1 MKKNQYLCTRFA
13 NIYPYYNKKFINFME
28 KFFTFKQELL
38 KLFVL
43 VALLVGGGSSAMA
56 AFNQSLKGTENVYDF
71 LTALGWEVENGR
83 WNFYGDGI
91 YDYANATGNTD
102 LVTPKITASSNLQT
116 LTITGYSGSD
126 NVRVKIYIST
136 DEKQTWTEVEDL
148 TDKFKATGWDPQ
160 DITTEEFQVEGDYY
174 VKIECFYVFF
184 TNIKATDI
192 STDPEMTVYSDNDGT
207 VATNGKTTD
216 FGLVTTA
223 PSYTYYVKNTKRG
236 TLYVEAEANGGYS
249 VNPTKFALEA
259 GQQQEVTVTAPAN
272 GDSEGTLTITGKNG
286 EEVIKTFTANFKG
299 DVMDKEGKFFEDFNG
314 TSLTPVQASDLP
326 GWDVDVTEHDGA
338 EGYYGRTQFY
348 TDNGNTVL
356 FYYVTSNFD
365 TPAYL
370 ITPKLHVKGTNDVMY
385 FRCNGL
391 TDGKITVS
399 YSADKTQWTKVHESS
414 VSSYTQKSFKNL
426 PEGDYFVKFE
436 LWNSTLD
443 WVYGYVLAPESEALV
458 LDETVAPEALTAGV
472 QDVELKYTVKEG
484 WNTITLPFAV
494 TDLSV
499 FGEGAKAYKLTGYND
514 GALNFK
520 AAETLKAGSPYVLYV
535 ETAAEANGNF
545 KFKGVDITAT
555 EPATVGFND
564 AKFVATYAPMAAGTM
579 TGKYGVV
586 PSTGK
591 IQKGGAN
598 ATMKGFRAY
607 FELPAGANGAR
618 MIIDGED
625 VTAISSIITD
635 AENGNAIYNLN
646 GQRVNAAT
654 KGVYI
659 INGKK
664 MIIK

>member
-1 MKKNQYLCTRFA
+1 
-13 NIYPYYNKKFINFME
+13 
-28 KFFTFKQELL
+28 
-38 KLFVL
+38 
-43 VALLVGGGSSAMA
+43 MA
-56 AFNQSLKGTENVYDF
+56 AFNQSLKGTGNVYEF
-71 LTALGWEVENGR
+71 LTALGWEVEEGR

-126 NVRVKIYIST
+126 NVRLKVYIST

-148 TDKFKATGWDPQ
+148 TTKISKTGWTPE
-160 DITTEEFQVEGDYY
+160 DITTEEFQVEGDYF

-184 TNIKATDI
+184 TNIKTTDI

-426 PEGDYFVKFE
+426 PEGEYFVKFE

-443 WVYGYVLAPESEALV
+443 WVYGYVLAPESESLV
-458 LDETVAPEALTAGV
+458 LDENVAPEALTAGV

-494 TDLSV
+494 DDLNV
-499 FGEGAKAYKLTGYND
+499 FGEGAKAYKLTSYND
-514 GALNFK
+514 GALSFEPIT
-520 AAETLKAGSPYVLYV
+520 ALESGMPYVLYV

-545 KFKGVDITAT
+545 NFKGVDITTT
-555 EPATVGFND
+555 EPAAVEFNS

-591 IQKGGAN
+591 IQKGSAN

>member
-1 MKKNQYLCTRFA
+1 MKKNQYLCTRFT

-28 KFFTFKQELL
+28 KIFTLLRGKQLMFFIMT
-38 KLFVL
+38 
-43 VALLVGGGSSAMA
+43 ALLMGAVETAKADYSITGPEILSSSDWEK
-56 AFNQSLKGTENVYDF
+56 QS
-71 LTALGWEVENGR
+71 GR
-83 WNFYGDGI
+83 WNEWNGGI
-91 YDYANATGNTD
+91 YDYAGGNSLSDTELISPLMTMNKAGQNVIINGYNNGGSTSVLKVYYSTDKSNWTLAKDLSSDVNATTG
-102 LVTPKITASSNLQT
+102 TAIDMGT
-116 LTITGYSGSD
+116 
-126 NVRVKIYIST
+126 
-136 DEKQTWTEVEDL
+136 EFEVE
-148 TDKFKATGWDPQ
+148 GN
-160 DITTEEFQVEGDYY
+160 YY
-174 VKIECFYVFF
+174 VKLVCNKVYIVKF
-184 TNIKATDI
+184 TVEEYDVVYT
-192 STDPEMTVYSDNDGT
+192 PEMTVYSDNYGT
-207 VATNGKTTD
+207 VATSGKTTD

-356 FYYVTSNFD
+356 FYYVTSNYD

-443 WVYGYVLAPESEALV
+443 WVYGYVLAPESESLV

-472 QDVELKYTVKEG
+472 QDVELKYNVKAG

-494 TDLSV
+494 DDLSV
-499 FGEGAKAYKLTGYND
+499 FGEGAKAYKLTSYND
-514 GALNFK
+514 GALSFEPIT
-520 AAETLKAGSPYVLYV
+520 ALESGMPYVLYV
-535 ETAAEANGNF
+535 ETAAEANGDF
-545 KFKGVDITAT
+545 KFEGVDITAT

-591 IQKGGAN
+591 IQKGSAN
-598 ATMKGFRAY
+598 ASMKGFRAY

>member
-1 MKKNQYLCTRFA
+1 MKKNKYLCTRFA

-28 KFFTFKQELL
+28 KIFTLLRGKQLMFFI
-38 KLFVL
+38 
-43 VALLVGGGSSAMA
+43 M
-56 AFNQSLKGTENVYDF
+56 
-71 LTALGWEVENGR
+71 TALMMGAVETAKADYSITGPEILSSSDWEKQSGR
-83 WNFYGDGI
+83 WNEWEGGI
-91 YDYANATGNTD
+91 YDYAGGNSLSDTELISPLMTMNKAGQNVIINGYNNGGSTSVLKVYYSTDKSNWTLAKDLSSDVNATTG
-102 LVTPKITASSNLQT
+102 TAIDMGT
-116 LTITGYSGSD
+116 
-126 NVRVKIYIST
+126 
-136 DEKQTWTEVEDL
+136 EFEVE
-148 TDKFKATGWDPQ
+148 GN
-160 DITTEEFQVEGDYY
+160 YY
-174 VKIECFYVFF
+174 VKLVCNKVYIVKF
-184 TNIKATDI
+184 TVEEFDVVYT
-192 STDPEMTVYSDNDGT
+192 PEMTVYQNGV

-272 GDSEGTLTITGKNG
+272 GDSEGTLTLTGMNG
-286 EEVIKTFTANFKG
+286 EEVLSTFTANFKG

-356 FYYVTSNFD
+356 FYYVTSNYD

-370 ITPKLHVKGTNDVMY
+370 ITPKLHVKGVNDVMY
-385 FRCNGL
+385 FNGA
-391 TDGKITVS
+391 GIEGANVIVS
-399 YSADKTQWTKVHESS
+399 YSSDKSTWHTIGTFNNSG
-414 VSSYTQKSFKNL
+414 YTTHSFKNI
-426 PEGDYFVKFE
+426 PEGDYYIKFE
-436 LWNSTLD
+436 LWNATLD
-443 WVYGYVLAPESEALV
+443 WVYGFVLAPESDALV
-458 LDETVAPEALTAGV
+458 LDETVVPEALTAGV

-484 WNTITLPFAV
+484 WNTISLPFAV
-494 TDLSV
+494 DDLSV
-499 FGEGAKAYKLTGYND
+499 FGEGAKAYELTGYNN
-514 GALNFK
+514 GALSFGPVT
-520 AAETLKAGSPYVLYV
+520 ALKAGSPHVLYV
-535 ETAAEANGNF
+535 ETTAEANGNF

-607 FELPAGANGAR
+607 FELPAGTNGAR

>member
-28 KFFTFKQELL
+28 KIFTLLLGKQLLFFILTTLLMGAVETAKADYSITGPEILSSSDWEKQ
-38 KLFVL
+38 
-43 VALLVGGGSSAMA
+43 S
-56 AFNQSLKGTENVYDF
+56 
-71 LTALGWEVENGR
+71 GR
-83 WNFYGDGI
+83 WNEWEGGI
-91 YDYANATGNTD
+91 YDYAGGNYLSDTELISPLMTITKAGQSVIINGNNNGGSTSVLKVYYSTDKSNWTLAKDLSNDVNATTG
-102 LVTPKITASSNLQT
+102 TAIDMGASF
-116 LTITGYSGSD
+116 
-126 NVRVKIYIST
+126 
-136 DEKQTWTEVEDL
+136 EVE
-148 TDKFKATGWDPQ
+148 GN
-160 DITTEEFQVEGDYY
+160 YY
-174 VKIECFYVFF
+174 VKLVCNKVYIVKF
-184 TNIKATDI
+184 TVEEYDVVYT
-192 STDPEMTVYSDNDGT
+192 PEMTVYSDNYGT
-207 VATNGKTTD
+207 VATSGKTTD

-259 GQQQEVTVTAPAN
+259 GQQQEVTVTAPAK
-272 GDSEGTLTITGKNG
+272 GAPAGTLTITGKNG
-286 EEVIKTFTANFKG
+286 DEVLSTFTANFKG
-299 DVMDKEGKFFEDFNG
+299 VIKDSEHFFVDFEDGKMPEGWITDGWTANNTASGTANNKGWAGPTNTDVEVRLISPMVMVEEGEPLVFCAFPRYRNSGSLKIEYRDKEADEWTVVKAFSYSDF
-314 TSLTPVQASDLP
+314 A
-326 GWDVDVTEHDGA
+326 
-338 EGYYGRTQFY
+338 
-348 TDNGNTVL
+348 
-356 FYYVTSNFD
+356 
-365 TPAYL
+365 
-370 ITPKLHVKGTNDVMY
+370 
-385 FRCNGL
+385 
-391 TDGKITVS
+391 DGK
-399 YSADKTQWTKVHESS
+399 W
-414 VSSYTQKSFKNL
+414 
-426 PEGDYFVKFE
+426 
-436 LWNSTLD
+436 STIS
-443 WVYGYVLAPESEALV
+443 VYGIPAGKHQIALNDQEIYITDIYGFVLAPESESLV
-458 LDETVAPEALTAGV
+458 LDETVVPEALTAGV
-472 QDVELKYTVKEG
+472 QDVDLKYTVKEG
-484 WNTITLPFAV
+484 WNTITLPFAA

-499 FGEGAKAYKLTGYND
+499 FGEGAKAYELIGYND

-607 FELPAGANGAR
+607 FELPTSANGAR

>member
-223 PSYTYYVKNTKRG
+223 PSYTYYVKNTNRG

-259 GQQQEVTVTAPAN
+259 GQQQEVTVTAPAK
-272 GDSEGTLTITGKNG
+272 GAPAGTLTITGKNG
-286 EEVIKTFTANFKG
+286 DEVLSTFTANFKG
-299 DVMDKEGKFFEDFNG
+299 VIKDSEHFFVDFEDGKMPEGWITDGWTANNTASGTANNKGWAGPTNTDVEVRLISPMVMVEEGEPLVFCAFPRYRNSGSLKIEYRDKEADEWTVVKAFSYSDF
-314 TSLTPVQASDLP
+314 A
-326 GWDVDVTEHDGA
+326 
-338 EGYYGRTQFY
+338 
-348 TDNGNTVL
+348 
-356 FYYVTSNFD
+356 
-365 TPAYL
+365 
-370 ITPKLHVKGTNDVMY
+370 
-385 FRCNGL
+385 
-391 TDGKITVS
+391 DGK
-399 YSADKTQWTKVHESS
+399 W
-414 VSSYTQKSFKNL
+414 
-426 PEGDYFVKFE
+426 
-436 LWNSTLD
+436 STIS
-443 WVYGYVLAPESEALV
+443 VYGIPAGKHQIALNDQEIYITDIYGFVLAPESESLV
-458 LDETVAPEALTAGV
+458 LNETVAPEALTAGV

-484 WNTITLPFAV
+484 WNTISLPFAV

-499 FGEGAKAYKLTGYND
+499 FGEGAKAYELTGYND
-514 GALNFK
+514 GALSFEPIT
-520 AAETLKAGSPYVLYV
+520 ALESGMPYVLYV

-545 KFKGVDITAT
+545 KFGGVDITAT
-555 EPATVGFND
+555 EPVKVTAGGIATF
-564 AKFVATYAPMAAGTM
+564 AYFVPTYAPMAAGTM

-598 ATMKGFRAY
+598 ATMNGFRAY
-607 FELPAGANGAR
+607 FELPAGTNGAR

>member
-1 MKKNQYLCTRFA
+1 
-13 NIYPYYNKKFINFME
+13 ME
-28 KFFTFKQELL
+28 KIFTLLRGKQLMFFIMT
-38 KLFVL
+38 
-43 VALLVGGGSSAMA
+43 ALLMGAVETAKADYSITGIEI
-56 AFNQSLKGTENVYDF
+56 FNSDDWSYDSD
-71 LTALGWEVENGR
+71 R
-83 WNFYGDGI
+83 WS
-91 YDYANATGNTD
+91 DYAPGMYDNYTTNPTTTTDVISPKMTSTKVGQRITVSGYRGGYNVSQLKFYVSYDEKNTWEEVGDKGLDLHNTD
-102 LVTPKITASSNLQT
+102 YP
-116 LTITGYSGSD
+116 TIGNFT
-126 NVRVKIYIST
+126 
-136 DEKQTWTEVEDL
+136 VEFEA
-148 TDKFKATGWDPQ
+148 K
-160 DITTEEFQVEGDYY
+160 GDYY
-174 VKIECFYVFF
+174 VKLEVLGIYMTNFAIEEYEVVY
-184 TNIKATDI
+184 T
-192 STDPEMTVYSDNDGT
+192 PEMTVYSDNGT
-207 VATNGKTTD
+207 VATSGLTTD

-223 PSYTYYVKNTKRG
+223 PSYTYYVKNTNRG

-272 GDSEGTLTITGKNG
+272 GDSEGTLTLTGMNG
-286 EEVIKTFTANFKG
+286 EEVLSTFTANFKG

-326 GWDVDVTEHDGA
+326 GWDVDVTEHEGA

-348 TDNGNTVL
+348 TDNGKTVL
-356 FYYVTSNFD
+356 FYYLASETD

-370 ITPKLHVKGTNDVMY
+370 ITPKLHVKGINDVMY
-385 FRCNGL
+385 FNGA
-391 TDGKITVS
+391 GIGGAKVAVS
-399 YSADKTQWTKVHESS
+399 YSSDKSAWQIIGEFNNSG
-414 VSSYTQKSFKNL
+414 YTTHSFKNI
-426 PEGDYFVKFE
+426 PEGDYYIKFE
-436 LWNSTLD
+436 LWDATLD
-443 WVYGYVLAPESEALV
+443 WVYGFVLAPETEALV

-472 QDVELKYTVKEG
+472 QDVELKYNVKAG

-494 TDLSV
+494 DDLSV
-499 FGEGAKAYKLTGYND
+499 FGEGAKAYQLTSYND
-514 GALNFK
+514 GDLNFGPVT
-520 AAETLKAGSPYVLYV
+520 ALESGMPYVLYV
-535 ETAAEANGNF
+535 ETAAEANGDF
-545 KFKGVDITAT
+545 KFEGVDITAT
-555 EPATVGFND
+555 KPFTVEAGGIATF
-564 AKFVATYAPMAAGTM
+564 AYFVPTYAPMAAGTM

-591 IQKGGAN
+591 IQKGSAN

-607 FELPAGANGAR
+607 FELPAGANAR

>member
-28 KFFTFKQELL
+28 KIFTFKQELL

-56 AFNQSLKGTENVYDF
+56 AFNQSLKGTGKVYEF
-71 LTALGWEVENGR
+71 LTALGWEVEEGR

-102 LVTPKITASSNLQT
+102 LITPKITALSNLQT
-116 LTITGYSGSD
+116 ITITGYSGSD
-126 NVRVKIYIST
+126 NVRLKAYIST
-136 DEKQTWTEVEDL
+136 DEKQTWTELEDL
-148 TDKFKATGWDPQ
+148 TEKIAATGWSPE
-160 DITTEEFQVEGDYY
+160 DITTEEFSVESDYY
-174 VKIECFYVFF
+174 VKLECFYVFF

-192 STDPEMTVYSDNDGT
+192 TTNPEMTVYSNDYGT
-207 VATNGKTTD
+207 VATSGLTTD

-356 FYYVTSNFD
+356 FYYVTSNLD

-443 WVYGYVLAPESEALV
+443 WVYGYVLAPESESLV
-458 LDETVAPEALTAGV
+458 LDENVAPEALTAGV
-472 QDVELKYTVKEG
+472 QDVELKYNVKAG

-494 TDLSV
+494 DDLSV
-499 FGEGAKAYKLTGYND
+499 FGEGAKAYKLTSYNG
-514 GALNFK
+514 GALSFEPIT
-520 AAETLKAGSPYVLYV
+520 ALESGMPYVLYV
-535 ETAAEANGNF
+535 ETTAEANGNF

-607 FELPAGANGAR
+607 FELPAGTNGAR

>member
-1 MKKNQYLCTRFA
+1 MKKNKYLCTRFA

-28 KFFTFKQELL
+28 KIFTLLRGKQLMFFILTTLL
-38 KLFVL
+38 MGAVETAK
-43 VALLVGGGSSAMA
+43 ADYSITGIEI
-56 AFNQSLKGTENVYDF
+56 FNSGDWSYD
-71 LTALGWEVENGR
+71 EDR
-83 WNFYGDGI
+83 WS
-91 YDYANATGNTD
+91 DYAPGMYDNYTTNPTTTTDVISPKMTSTKVGQRITVSGYRGGYNVSQLKFYVSYDEKNTWEEVGDKGLDLHNTD
-102 LVTPKITASSNLQT
+102 YP
-116 LTITGYSGSD
+116 TIGNFT
-126 NVRVKIYIST
+126 
-136 DEKQTWTEVEDL
+136 VEFEA
-148 TDKFKATGWDPQ
+148 K
-160 DITTEEFQVEGDYY
+160 GDYY
-174 VKIECFYVFF
+174 VKLEVLGIYMTNFAIEEYEVVY
-184 TNIKATDI
+184 T
-192 STDPEMTVYSDNDGT
+192 PEMTVYANGS
-207 VATNGKTTD
+207 VATSGLTTD

-223 PSYTYYVKNTKRG
+223 PSYTYYVKNTNRG

-249 VNPTKFALEA
+249 VNPTKFTLEA
-259 GQQQEVTVTAPAN
+259 GQQQAVTVTAPAN
-272 GDSEGTLTITGKNG
+272 GDSEGTLTLTGMNG
-286 EEVIKTFTANFKG
+286 EEVLSTFTANFKG

-356 FYYVTSNFD
+356 FYYANSD
-365 TPAYL
+365 EDYAAYL
-370 ITPKLHVKGTNDVMY
+370 ITPKLHVKGENDIMY
-385 FRCNGL
+385 FNGA
-391 TDGKITVS
+391 GITGANVKVS
-399 YSADKTQWTKVHESS
+399 YSSDKSAWKTIGTFYNSG
-414 VSSYTQKSFKNL
+414 YTTHSFKNI
-426 PEGDYFVKFE
+426 PEGDYYIKFE
-436 LWNSTLD
+436 LWNATID
-443 WVYGYVLAPESEALV
+443 WVYGFVLSPESDALV
-458 LDETVAPEALTAGV
+458 LDETVVPEALTAGV
-472 QDVELKYTVKEG
+472 QDVDLKYTVKEG
-484 WNTITLPFAV
+484 WNTISLPFAV
-494 TDLSV
+494 DDLSV
-499 FGEGAKAYKLTGYND
+499 FGEGAKAYELTGYNN
-514 GALNFK
+514 GALSFGPVT
-520 AAETLKAGSPYVLYV
+520 ALKAGSPHVLYV
-535 ETAAEANGNF
+535 ETTAEANGNF

-607 FELPAGANGAR
+607 FELPTGANGAR

>member
-1 MKKNQYLCTRFA
+1 
-13 NIYPYYNKKFINFME
+13 ME
-28 KFFTFKQELL
+28 KIFTFKEGLL

-160 DITTEEFQVEGDYY
+160 DITTKEFQVEGDYY

-223 PSYTYYVKNTKRG
+223 PSYTYYVKNTNRG

-272 GDSEGTLTITGKNG
+272 GDSEGTLTLTGMNG
-286 EEVIKTFTANFKG
+286 EEVLSTFTANFKG
-299 DVMDKEGKFFEDFNG
+299 DVMDKEGKFFEDFVDEYRPV
-314 TSLTPVQASDLP
+314 TSSDLP
-326 GWDVDVTEHDGA
+326 GWDLDLSVTGSTDGF
-338 EGYYGRTQFY
+338 GRLMFY
-348 TDNGNTVL
+348 NSTLYEYANKDESK
-356 FYYVTSNFD
+356 Y
-365 TPAYL
+365 A
-370 ITPKLHVKGTNDVMY
+370 ITPKLTIKGENDVFY
-385 FRCNGL
+385 FNAYKRNGSS
-391 TDGKITVS
+391 DAIIIVS
-399 YSADKTQWTKVHESS
+399 YSADKESWTS
-414 VSSYTQKSFKNL
+414 VKSFTYSEFTTSAKTYSFKGIPSGN
-426 PEGDYFVKFE
+426 YYVKFE
-436 LWNSTLD
+436 ICDIAID
-443 WVYGYVLAPESEALV
+443 WVYGFVLAPETESLV
-458 LDETVAPEALTAGV
+458 LDETAAPTALAKGV
-472 QDVELKYTVKEG
+472 QDVVLKYTAKAG
-484 WNTITLPFAV
+484 WNTIALPFNV
-494 TDLSV
+494 SDLSI
-499 FGEGAKAYKLTGYND
+499 FGTGAKAYELKGYQE
-514 GALNFK
+514 GALQFSP
-520 AAETLKAGSPYVLYV
+520 ATTLEASKPYVLYV
-535 ETAAEANGNF
+535 ETPAEANGNYLF
-545 KFKGVDITAT
+545 EAVDVT
-555 EPATVGFND
+555 ETDPATIVVGNIPMGDYAQF
-564 AKFVATYAPMAAGTM
+564 FATYAPMAAGTM

-591 IQKGGAN
+591 IQKGGAS

-607 FELPAGANGAR
+607 FQLPAGANNAR
-618 MIIDGED
+618 MIIDGEE
-625 VTAISSIITD
+625 VTSISAI
-635 AENGNAIYNLN
+635 NAIGQDNNAAYNLN
-646 GQRVNAAT
+646 GQRVNRTA
-654 KGVYI
+654 KGIYI
-659 INGKK
+659 VNGKK
-664 MIIK
+664 IVVK

>member
-28 KFFTFKQELL
+28 KIFTLLRGKQLLFFILTTLL
-38 KLFVL
+38 MGAVETAK
-43 VALLVGGGSSAMA
+43 ADYSITGIEI
-56 AFNQSLKGTENVYDF
+56 FNSGDWSYD
-71 LTALGWEVENGR
+71 EDR
-83 WNFYGDGI
+83 WS
-91 YDYANATGNTD
+91 DYAPGMYDNYTTNPTTTTDVISPKMTSTKVGQRITVSGYRGGYNVSQLKFYVSYDEKNTWEEVGDKGLDLHNTD
-102 LVTPKITASSNLQT
+102 YP
-116 LTITGYSGSD
+116 TIGNFT
-126 NVRVKIYIST
+126 
-136 DEKQTWTEVEDL
+136 VEFEA
-148 TDKFKATGWDPQ
+148 K
-160 DITTEEFQVEGDYY
+160 GDYY
-174 VKIECFYVFF
+174 VKLEVLGIYMTNFAIEEYEVVY
-184 TNIKATDI
+184 T
-192 STDPEMTVYSDNDGT
+192 PEMTVYANGS
-207 VATNGKTTD
+207 VATSDLTTD

-223 PSYTYYVKNTKRG
+223 PSYTYYVKNTNRG

-249 VNPTKFALEA
+249 VNPTKFTLEA
-259 GQQQEVTVTAPAN
+259 GQQQAVTVTAPAN
-272 GDSEGTLTITGKNG
+272 GDSEGTLTLTGMNG
-286 EEVIKTFTANFKG
+286 EEVLSTFTANFKG

-356 FYYVTSNFD
+356 FYYVTSNYD

-370 ITPKLHVKGTNDVMY
+370 ITPKLHVKGVNDVMY
-385 FRCNGL
+385 FNGA
-391 TDGKITVS
+391 GIEGANVIAS
-399 YSADKTQWTKVHESS
+399 YSSDKSTWHTIGTFNNSG
-414 VSSYTQKSFKNL
+414 YTTHSFKNI
-426 PEGDYFVKFE
+426 PEGDYYIKFE
-436 LWNSTLD
+436 LWNATLD
-443 WVYGYVLAPESEALV
+443 WVYGFVLAPETEALV
-458 LDETVAPEALTAGV
+458 LAETVAPEALTAGV

-484 WNTITLPFAV
+484 WNTIALPFAV
-494 TDLSV
+494 DDLSV
-499 FGEGAKAYKLTGYND
+499 FGEGAKAYKLTSYND
-514 GALNFK
+514 GALSFEPIT
-520 AAETLKAGSPYVLYV
+520 ALESGMPYVLYV

-598 ATMKGFRAY
+598 ATMNGFRAY
-607 FELPAGANGAR
+607 FELPAGTNDAR

-625 VTAISSIITD
+625 VTAIISIITY

-654 KGVYI
+654 KGAYI

>member
-1 MKKNQYLCTRFA
+1 MF
-13 NIYPYYNKKFINFME
+13 FIM
-28 KFFTFKQELL
+28 
-38 KLFVL
+38 
-43 VALLVGGGSSAMA
+43 
-56 AFNQSLKGTENVYDF
+56 
-71 LTALGWEVENGR
+71 TALMMGAVETAKADYSITGPEILSSSDWEKQSGR
-83 WNFYGDGI
+83 WNEWNGGI
-91 YDYANATGNTD
+91 YDYAGGNFLSDTELISPLMTITKAGQSVIINGNNNGGSTSVLKVYYSTDKSNWTLAKDLSDDVNATTG
-102 LVTPKITASSNLQT
+102 TAIDMGASF
-116 LTITGYSGSD
+116 
-126 NVRVKIYIST
+126 
-136 DEKQTWTEVEDL
+136 EVE
-148 TDKFKATGWDPQ
+148 GN
-160 DITTEEFQVEGDYY
+160 YY
-174 VKIECFYVFF
+174 VKLVCNKVYIVKF
-184 TNIKATDI
+184 TVEEYDVVYT
-192 STDPEMTVYSDNDGT
+192 PEMTVYSDNYGT
-207 VATNGKTTD
+207 VATSGKTTD

-272 GDSEGTLTITGKNG
+272 GDSEGTLTLTGMNG
-286 EEVIKTFTANFKG
+286 EEVLSTFTANFKG

-356 FYYVTSNFD
+356 FYYVTSNYD

-370 ITPKLHVKGTNDVMY
+370 ITPKLHVKGVNDVMY
-385 FRCNGL
+385 FNGA
-391 TDGKITVS
+391 GIEGANVIVS
-399 YSADKTQWTKVHESS
+399 YSSDKSTWHTIGTFNNSG
-414 VSSYTQKSFKNL
+414 YTTHSFKNI
-426 PEGDYFVKFE
+426 PEGDYYIKFE
-436 LWNSTLD
+436 LWNATLD
-443 WVYGYVLAPESEALV
+443 WVYGFVLAPETEALV
-458 LDETVAPEALTAGV
+458 LAETVAPEALTAGV

-484 WNTITLPFAV
+484 WNTIALPFAV
-494 TDLSV
+494 DDLSV
-499 FGEGAKAYKLTGYND
+499 FGEGAKAYKLTSYND
-514 GALNFK
+514 GALSFEPIT
-520 AAETLKAGSPYVLYV
+520 ALESGMPYVLYV

-545 KFKGVDITAT
+545 NFKGVDITAT
-555 EPATVGFND
+555 EPTAVEFNS
-564 AKFVATYAPMAAGTM
+564 AKFEPTYAPMAAGTM
-579 TGKYGVV
+579 TGKYGIV
-586 PSTGK
+586 PTTGK
-591 IQKGGAN
+591 IQKGSAN

-607 FELPAGANGAR
+607 FELPTGANAR

-646 GQRVNAAT
+646 GQRVNAST

>member
-1 MKKNQYLCTRFA
+1 MKKNQYLCSRFMH
-13 NIYPYYNKKFINFME
+13 IHPYYNKKFINFME
-28 KFFTFKQELL
+28 KIFTLLRGKQLMFFIMT
-38 KLFVL
+38 
-43 VALLVGGGSSAMA
+43 ALLIGAVETAKADYSITGPEILSSSDWEK
-56 AFNQSLKGTENVYDF
+56 QS
-71 LTALGWEVENGR
+71 GR
-83 WNFYGDGI
+83 WNEWEGGI
-91 YDYANATGNTD
+91 YDYAGSNYLSDTELISPLMTMNKAGQNVIINGNNNGGSTSVLKVYYSTDKSNWTLAKDLSSDVNATTG
-102 LVTPKITASSNLQT
+102 TA
-116 LTITGYSGSD
+116 ID
-126 NVRVKIYIST
+126 MRA
-136 DEKQTWTEVEDL
+136 EFEVE
-148 TDKFKATGWDPQ
+148 GN
-160 DITTEEFQVEGDYY
+160 YY
-174 VKIECFYVFF
+174 VKLVCNKVYIVKFTIEEFDVVY
-184 TNIKATDI
+184 T
-192 STDPEMTVYSDNDGT
+192 PEMTVYQNGV
-207 VATNGKTTD
+207 VATNGKTED

-272 GDSEGTLTITGKNG
+272 GDSEGTLTLTGMNG
-286 EEVIKTFTANFKG
+286 EEVLSTFTANFKG

-436 LWNSTLD
+436 LWDATLD
-443 WVYGYVLAPESEALV
+443 WVYGYVLAPESEDLV

-472 QDVELKYTVKEG
+472 QDVELKYNVKAG

-494 TDLSV
+494 DDLSV
-499 FGEGAKAYKLTGYND
+499 FGEGAKL
-514 GALNFK
+514 
-520 AAETLKAGSPYVLYV
+520 
-535 ETAAEANGNF
+535 
-545 KFKGVDITAT
+545 
-555 EPATVGFND
+555 
-564 AKFVATYAPMAAGTM
+564 
-579 TGKYGVV
+579 
-586 PSTGK
+586 
-591 IQKGGAN
+591 Q
-598 ATMKGFRAY
+598 
-607 FELPAGANGAR
+607 
-618 MIIDGED
+618 
-625 VTAISSIITD
+625 
-635 AENGNAIYNLN
+635 
-646 GQRVNAAT
+646 
-654 KGVYI
+654 
-659 INGKK
+659 
-664 MIIK
+664 

>member
-1 MKKNQYLCTRFA
+1 
-13 NIYPYYNKKFINFME
+13 
-28 KFFTFKQELL
+28 
-38 KLFVL
+38 
-43 VALLVGGGSSAMA
+43 MA
-56 AFNQSLKGTENVYDF
+56 AFNQSFKGTQGEDAYPI
-71 LTALGWEVENGR
+71 LTKLGWEAEEGR
-83 WNFYGDGI
+83 WFFYGAGI
-91 YDYANATGNTD
+91 YDYASATANTD
-102 LVTPKITASSNLQT
+102 LITPKITASSNLQT

-223 PSYTYYVKNTKRG
+223 PSYTYYVKNTNRG

-259 GQQQEVTVTAPAN
+259 GEQQAVTVTAPAN
-272 GDSEGTLTITGKNG
+272 GDSEGTLTLTGMNG
-286 EEVIKTFTANFKG
+286 EEVLSTFTANFKG
-299 DVMDKEGKFFEDFNG
+299 DVMDKEGKFFEDFVDEYRPV
-314 TSLTPVQASDLP
+314 TSSDLP
-326 GWDVDVTEHDGA
+326 GWDLDLSVTGSKDG
-338 EGYYGRTQFY
+338 YGRLMFY
-348 TDNGNTVL
+348 NSTLYEYANTNESK
-356 FYYVTSNFD
+356 Y
-365 TPAYL
+365 A
-370 ITPKLHVKGTNDVMY
+370 ITPKLTIKGENDVFY
-385 FRCNGL
+385 FNAYGRNGSS
-391 TDGKITVS
+391 DAIIIVS
-399 YSADKTQWTKVHESS
+399 YSADKESWTS
-414 VSSYTQKSFKNL
+414 VKSFTDSEFTTNAKTYSFKGIPSGN
-426 PEGDYFVKFE
+426 YYVKFE
-436 LWNSTLD
+436 ICDIAID
-443 WVYGYVLAPESEALV
+443 WVYGFKLAPEALV
-458 LDETVAPEALTAGV
+458 LDENAAPAALTTGT
-472 QDVELKYTVKEG
+472 QDVVLNYTAKAG
-484 WNTITLPFAV
+484 WNTIALPFNV
-494 TDLSV
+494 SDLSI
-499 FGEGAKAYKLTGYND
+499 FGTGAKAYELKGYND

-535 ETAAEANGNF
+535 ETAAEANVNF
-545 KFKGVDITAT
+545 KFEGVDITAT

-591 IQKGGAN
+591 IQKGGAS
-598 ATMKGFRAY
+598 ATLKGFRAY

-646 GQRVNAAT
+646 GQRVNATT

>member
-28 KFFTFKQELL
+28 KIFTLLRGKQLMFFIMT
-38 KLFVL
+38 
-43 VALLVGGGSSAMA
+43 ALLMGAVETAKADYSITGIEI
-56 AFNQSLKGTENVYDF
+56 FNSDDWSYDSD
-71 LTALGWEVENGR
+71 R
-83 WNFYGDGI
+83 WS
-91 YDYANATGNTD
+91 DYAPGMYDNYTTNPTTTTDVISPKMTSTKVGQRITVSGYRGGYNVSQLKFYVSYDEKNTWEEVGDKGLDLHNTD
-102 LVTPKITASSNLQT
+102 YP
-116 LTITGYSGSD
+116 TIGNFT
-126 NVRVKIYIST
+126 
-136 DEKQTWTEVEDL
+136 VEFEA
-148 TDKFKATGWDPQ
+148 K
-160 DITTEEFQVEGDYY
+160 GDYY
-174 VKIECFYVFF
+174 VKLEVLGIYMTNFAIEEYEVVY
-184 TNIKATDI
+184 T
-192 STDPEMTVYSDNDGT
+192 PEMTVYANGS
-207 VATNGKTTD
+207 VATSGLTTD

-223 PSYTYYVKNTKRG
+223 PSYTYYVKNTNRG

-272 GDSEGTLTITGKNG
+272 GDSEGTLTLTGMNG
-286 EEVIKTFTANFKG
+286 EEVLSTFTANFKG

-356 FYYVTSNFD
+356 FYYVTSNYD

-443 WVYGYVLAPESEALV
+443 WVYGYVLAPESESLV

-472 QDVELKYTVKEG
+472 QDVELKYNVKAG
-484 WNTITLPFAV
+484 WNTIALPFAV

-499 FGEGAKAYKLTGYND
+499 FGEGAKAYELTGYND

-535 ETAAEANGNF
+535 ETAAEANVNF
-545 KFKGVDITAT
+545 KFEGVDITAT

-591 IQKGGAN
+591 IQKGSAN
-598 ATMKGFRAY
+598 ASMKGFRAY
-607 FELPAGANGAR
+607 FELPAGTNGAR

-625 VTAISSIITD
+625 VTAIISIITD

>member
-1 MKKNQYLCTRFA
+1 MKKNKYLCTRFT

-28 KFFTFKQELL
+28 KIFTLLRGKQLMFFIMT
-38 KLFVL
+38 
-43 VALLVGGGSSAMA
+43 ALLMGAVETAKADYSITGEGILNSSEWKKTQETWWKAYSSGM
-56 AFNQSLKGTENVYDF
+56 
-71 LTALGWEVENGR
+71 
-83 WNFYGDGI
+83 
-91 YDYANATGNTD
+91 YDYAAERTSSSE
-102 LVTPKITASSNLQT
+102 LISPKISKTKGGINV
-116 LTITGYSGSD
+116 TIMAYGGYMN
-126 NVRVKIYIST
+126 NVLKYYYST
-136 DEKQTWTEVEDL
+136 DEKATWTEFADLSEDL
-148 TDKFKATGWDPQ
+148 NNYGYGSGQTKAFTGTFSTESKEFYVKVECMNIFISSFKV
-160 DITTEEFQVEGDYY
+160 EEF
-174 VKIECFYVFF
+174 
-184 TNIKATDI
+184 
-192 STDPEMTVYSDNDGT
+192 SLPEMTVYKDAYNTKASDGET
-207 VATNGKTTD
+207 ID
-216 FGLVTTA
+216 FGLVTAA

-249 VNPTKFALEA
+249 VSPTKFALEA
-259 GQQQEVTVTAPAN
+259 GQQQEVTVTAPAK
-272 GDSEGTLTITGKNG
+272 GESEGTLTITGMDG
-286 EEVIKTFTANFKG
+286 EEVLSTFTANFKG
-299 DVMDKEGKFFEDFNG
+299 EVMDKEGKFFEDFNG

-326 GWDVDVTEHDGA
+326 GWDVDVTEHEGA

-348 TDNGNTVL
+348 TDNGKTVL
-356 FYYVTSNFD
+356 FYYANSD
-365 TPAYL
+365 EDYAAYL
-370 ITPKLHVKGTNDVMY
+370 ITPKLHVKGENDIMY
-385 FRCNGL
+385 FNGA
-391 TDGKITVS
+391 GITGANVKVS
-399 YSADKTQWTKVHESS
+399 YSSDKSAWKTIGTFYNSG
-414 VSSYTQKSFKNL
+414 YTTHSFKNI
-426 PEGDYFVKFE
+426 PEGDYYIKFE
-436 LWNSTLD
+436 LWNATID
-443 WVYGYVLAPESEALV
+443 WVYGFVLSPESDALV
-458 LDETVAPEALTAGV
+458 LDETVVPEALTAGV
-472 QDVELKYTVKEG
+472 QDVDLKYTVKEG
-484 WNTITLPFAV
+484 WNTISLPFAV
-494 TDLSV
+494 DDLSV
-499 FGEGAKAYKLTGYND
+499 FGEGAKAYELTGYND

-535 ETAAEANGNF
+535 ETAAEAKGNF
-545 KFKGVDITAT
+545 MFEGVDITAT

-607 FELPAGANGAR
+607 FELPAGTNGAR

>member
-28 KFFTFKQELL
+28 KIFTLLRGKQLMFFIMT
-38 KLFVL
+38 
-43 VALLVGGGSSAMA
+43 ALLMGAVETAKADYSITGPEILSSSDWEK
-56 AFNQSLKGTENVYDF
+56 QS
-71 LTALGWEVENGR
+71 GR
-83 WNFYGDGI
+83 WNEWNGGI
-91 YDYANATGNTD
+91 YDYAGGNFLSDTELISPLMTITKAGQSVIINGNNNGGSTSVLKVYYSTDKSNWTLAKDLSDDVNATTG
-102 LVTPKITASSNLQT
+102 TAIDMGASF
-116 LTITGYSGSD
+116 
-126 NVRVKIYIST
+126 
-136 DEKQTWTEVEDL
+136 EVE
-148 TDKFKATGWDPQ
+148 GN
-160 DITTEEFQVEGDYY
+160 YY
-174 VKIECFYVFF
+174 VKLVCNKVYIVKF
-184 TNIKATDI
+184 TVEEYDVVYT
-192 STDPEMTVYSDNDGT
+192 PEMTVYSDNYGT
-207 VATNGKTTD
+207 VATSGKTTD

-272 GDSEGTLTITGKNG
+272 GDSEGTLTLTGMNG
-286 EEVIKTFTANFKG
+286 EEVLSTFTANFKG

-356 FYYVTSNFD
+356 FYYVTSNYD

-370 ITPKLHVKGTNDVMY
+370 ITPKLHVKGVNDVMY
-385 FRCNGL
+385 FNGA
-391 TDGKITVS
+391 GIEGANVIVS
-399 YSADKTQWTKVHESS
+399 YSSDKSTWHTIGTFNNSG
-414 VSSYTQKSFKNL
+414 YTTHSFKNI
-426 PEGDYFVKFE
+426 PEGDYYIKFE
-436 LWNSTLD
+436 LWNATLD
-443 WVYGYVLAPESEALV
+443 WVYGFVLAPETEALV
-458 LDETVAPEALTAGV
+458 LAETVAPEALTAGV

-484 WNTITLPFAV
+484 WNTIALPFAV
-494 TDLSV
+494 DDLSV
-499 FGEGAKAYKLTGYND
+499 FGEGAKAYKLTSYND
-514 GALNFK
+514 GALSFEPIT
-520 AAETLKAGSPYVLYV
+520 ALESGMPYVLYV

-545 KFKGVDITAT
+545 NFKGVDITAT

-607 FELPAGANGAR
+607 FELPAGTNGAR

-646 GQRVNAAT
+646 GQRVNAST

>member
-28 KFFTFKQELL
+28 KIFTLLRGKQLMFFIMT
-38 KLFVL
+38 
-43 VALLVGGGSSAMA
+43 ALLMGAVETAKADYSITGPEILSSSDWEK
-56 AFNQSLKGTENVYDF
+56 QS
-71 LTALGWEVENGR
+71 GR
-83 WNFYGDGI
+83 WNEWNGGI
-91 YDYANATGNTD
+91 YDYAGGNYLSDTELISPLMTITKAGQSVIINGNNNGGSTSVLKVYYSTDKSNWTLAKDLSDDVNATTG
-102 LVTPKITASSNLQT
+102 TAIDMGASF
-116 LTITGYSGSD
+116 
-126 NVRVKIYIST
+126 
-136 DEKQTWTEVEDL
+136 EVE
-148 TDKFKATGWDPQ
+148 GN
-160 DITTEEFQVEGDYY
+160 YY
-174 VKIECFYVFF
+174 VKLVCNKVYIVKF
-184 TNIKATDI
+184 TVEEYDVVYT
-192 STDPEMTVYSDNDGT
+192 PEMTVYSDNYGT
-207 VATNGKTTD
+207 VATSGKTTD

-259 GQQQEVTVTAPAN
+259 GQQQEVTVTAPAK
-272 GDSEGTLTITGKNG
+272 GAPAGTLTITGKNG
-286 EEVIKTFTANFKG
+286 DEVLSTFTANFKG
-299 DVMDKEGKFFEDFNG
+299 VIKDSEHFFVDFEDGKMPEGWITDGWTANNTASGTANNKGWAGPTNTDVEVRLISPMVMVEEGEPLVFCAFPRYRNSGSLKIEYRDKEADEWTVVKAFSYSDF
-314 TSLTPVQASDLP
+314 A
-326 GWDVDVTEHDGA
+326 
-338 EGYYGRTQFY
+338 
-348 TDNGNTVL
+348 
-356 FYYVTSNFD
+356 
-365 TPAYL
+365 
-370 ITPKLHVKGTNDVMY
+370 
-385 FRCNGL
+385 
-391 TDGKITVS
+391 DGK
-399 YSADKTQWTKVHESS
+399 W
-414 VSSYTQKSFKNL
+414 
-426 PEGDYFVKFE
+426 
-436 LWNSTLD
+436 STIS
-443 WVYGYVLAPESEALV
+443 VYGIPAGKHQIALNDQEIYITDIYGFKLAPETEALV
-458 LDETVAPEALTAGV
+458 LDETVAPEALEKGV
-472 QDVELKYTVKEG
+472 QDVELKYNVKDG
-484 WNTITLPFAV
+484 WNTIALPFAV

-499 FGEGAKAYKLTGYND
+499 FGEGAKAYELTGYND

-535 ETAAEANGNF
+535 ETAAEANVNF

-591 IQKGGAN
+591 IQKGSAN
-598 ATMKGFRAY
+598 ASMKGFRAY

-646 GQRVNAAT
+646 GQRVKAAT

>member
-1 MKKNQYLCTRFA
+1 MKKNQYLCSRFT

-28 KFFTFKQELL
+28 KIFTLLRGKQLMFFIMT
-38 KLFVL
+38 
-43 VALLVGGGSSAMA
+43 ALLMGAVETAKADYSITGPEILSSSDWEK
-56 AFNQSLKGTENVYDF
+56 QS
-71 LTALGWEVENGR
+71 GR
-83 WNFYGDGI
+83 WNEWNGGI
-91 YDYANATGNTD
+91 YDYAGGNSLSDTELISPLMTMNKAGQNVIINGNNNGGSTSVLKVYYSTDKSNWTLAKDLSDDVNATTG
-102 LVTPKITASSNLQT
+102 TAIDMGT
-116 LTITGYSGSD
+116 
-126 NVRVKIYIST
+126 
-136 DEKQTWTEVEDL
+136 EFEVE
-148 TDKFKATGWDPQ
+148 GN
-160 DITTEEFQVEGDYY
+160 YY
-174 VKIECFYVFF
+174 VKLVCNKVYIVKF
-184 TNIKATDI
+184 TVEEYDVVYT
-192 STDPEMTVYSDNDGT
+192 PEMTVYSDNYGT
-207 VATNGKTTD
+207 VATSGKTTD

-356 FYYVTSNFD
+356 FYYVTSNYD

-399 YSADKTQWTKVHESS
+399 YSADKTQWTKVHESN

-436 LWNSTLD
+436 LWNATLD
-443 WVYGYVLAPESEALV
+443 WVYGFVLAPETEALV

-472 QDVELKYTVKEG
+472 QDVELKYNVKAG
-484 WNTITLPFAV
+484 WNTIALPFAV

-499 FGEGAKAYKLTGYND
+499 FGEGAKAYELTGYND

-535 ETAAEANGNF
+535 ETAAEVNVNF
-545 KFKGVDITAT
+545 KFEGVDITAT

-591 IQKGGAN
+591 IQKGSAN
-598 ATMKGFRAY
+598 ASMKGFRAY